1 MYYYLRRQ
9 ISYYEVF
16 ASWNKNTVKYIIV
29 IYQLL
34 ITVALNSSRTKV
46 SIMIASTVIIEVS
59 VDEEE
64 NRETTKYK
72 S

>member
-1 MYYYLRRQ
+1 M
-9 ISYYEVF
+9 
-16 ASWNKNTVKYIIV
+16 KNAVKYIIV

-34 ITVALNSSRTKV
+34 ITVDLNSSRANA
-46 SIMIASTVIIEVS
+46 SIMIASTVIVEVS

-64 NRETTKYK
+64 NKETTKNK